1 MKSRFFTKITT
12 AIFLYTFLSCTAVPK
27 GQSLYKNE
35 TLRINSKESFHLYLL
50 IGQSNMAGRGMIEE
64 QDKKNHPRVFV
75 LNKENRW
82 MPGVDPIHFDKDIV
96 GVGPGLSFGKAMADR
111 DPSIRIGLIPCA
123 AGGSPIDVWKKG
135 EYWDQTDSKP
145 YNEAIKRTKVA
156 MKDGVLKGIL
166 WHQGESDSKT
176 GLAEQYKSKL
186 IELIN
191 TLRKDLAT
199 PDVPFVAGELGEF
212 YFTERPLAENINKA
226 LHSISKEVKNTAC
239 VSAKGLTPM
248 DDTVHFNANSARELG
263 WRFAEGMSDLLDKT
277 FYTEG
282 EIVRAESRLF
292 TNPLDAE
299 CVWSAVTVSRDN
311 KVYIGLG
318 RHTGTAH
325 LYQYDPA
332 TDVMRDLG
340 DIGVETGE
348 NDLNRITQGKIH
360 TKIFEGL
367 DGRIYFATH
376 FGLWYLHAMQS
387 DMLSYP
393 GGHWMYYDPETDLI
407 IDMGIAV
414 PQQGIITMTMDPER
428 HALYGLT
435 WPKGQFVAYDINTR
449 KTVNRGRISNWN
461 AVCRT
466 LVVDDKG
473 DVYGSTLENRIFRY
487 KPSTDELEELTSVKI
502 PSGTE
507 ARKEHARSTTA
518 KNLWRVAVW
527 DSVDNKIYGI
537 HAGTSMLFEYDPDS
551 GPEGNIKA
559 IGQMCDFRVLG
570 TAREIPYATLA
581 FTLGLDRKIYYS
593 PVGYPYSYSA
603 EQNPA
608 KTSRLVTYD
617 ISRGNI
623 SDLGPILVEDNK
635 RVLELQAAATG
646 PDNTIYFIG
655 AVEENSPVK
664 EFGWKLDS
672 LPYRLRLI
680 IYRHNK

>member
-1 MKSRFFTKITT
+1 MKSKLFTKLAAT
-12 AIFLYTFLSCTAVPK
+12 IFLFLFIPSTVVFSQ
-27 GQSLYKNE
+27 QSLKRE
-35 TLRINSKESFHLYLL
+35 ATGIDSKETFHLYLF
-50 IGQSNMAGRGMIEE
+50 IGQSNMAGRGKIEE

-75 LNKENRW
+75 LNKENNW
-82 MPGVDPIHFDKDIV
+82 VPGIDPIHFDKEIA

-123 AGGSPIDVWKKG
+123 AGGSPIDIWEKG
-135 EYWDQTDSKP
+135 KYWDQTQTKP
-145 YNEAIKRTKVA
+145 YDEAINRTKIG

-166 WHQGESDSKT
+166 WHQGESDSKK

-186 IELIN
+186 IELIK
-191 TLRKDLAT
+191 TLRKDLAM
-199 PDVPFVAGELGEF
+199 PDVPFVAGELGEY
-212 YFTERPLAENINKA
+212 YFAKRPLAEKINEA

-239 VSAKGLTPM
+239 VSAKGLTSM
-248 DDTVHFNANSARELG
+248 ADTVHFNANSARELG
-263 WRFAEGMSDLLDKT
+263 RRYAEVMSDLPDKISLN
-277 FYTEG
+277 EG
-282 EIVRAESRLF
+282 IIVRAESRLF
-292 TNPLDAE
+292 TDPRDAE

-340 DIGVETGE
+340 DMGVETGE
-348 NDLNRITQGKIH
+348 NNLNRITQGKIH

-393 GGHWMYYDPETDLI
+393 GGHWMYYNPETDLI
-407 IDMGIAV
+407 TDMGIAV
-414 PQQGIITMTMDPER
+414 PQQGMITMTMDPER
-428 HALYGLT
+428 YTLYGLT
-435 WPKGQFVAYDINTR
+435 WPKGQFVTYDINTR
-449 KTVNRGRISNWN
+449 KTVNKGRISNWN

-466 LVVDDKG
+466 MVVDDAG
-473 DVYGSTLENRIFRY
+473 NVYGSTLENRIFRY
-487 KPSTDELEELTSVKI
+487 NPLTDDLRELTSVKI

-527 DSVDNKIYGI
+527 DSVDKKIYGI
-537 HAGTSMLFEYDPDS
+537 HAGTSMLFEYDPYI
-551 GPEGNIKA
+551 GPEGSIKA
-559 IGQMCDFRVLG
+559 IGQMCDSRVLR
-570 TAREIPYATLA
+570 TDKEIPYATLA

-593 PVGYPYSYSA
+593 PVGYPYSNSA
-603 EQNPA
+603 EQKPA
-608 KTSRLVTYD
+608 KTSRLITY
-617 ISRGNI
+617 NI
-623 SDLGPILVEDNK
+623 SEGKISDMGPILVEDNK

-655 AVEENSPVK
+655 AVEENTPVK

-680 IYRHNK
+680 IYHPDK